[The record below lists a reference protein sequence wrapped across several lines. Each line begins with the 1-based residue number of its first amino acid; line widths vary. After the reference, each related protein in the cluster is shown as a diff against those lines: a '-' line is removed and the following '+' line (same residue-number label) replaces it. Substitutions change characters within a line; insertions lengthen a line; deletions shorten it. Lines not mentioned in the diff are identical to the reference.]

1 MFQFEE
7 PRVRVDPEPRP
18 SVDLQTNGRKS
29 PEPATETTEGK
40 KCHSLGNII
49 FIVWKRNFTRKMHW

>member
-18 SVDLQTNGRKS
+18 RVDLQTNGRKS
-29 PEPATETTEGK
+29 PEPATETTEGT

-49 FIVWKRNFTRKMHW
+49 L